1 VAFGT
6 RNVGRFDNP
15 RDNRVGSFVYQKQKY
30 LLGHSRHHGQRYL
43 TIGTEDNY
51 TRRIFNRESHDVGK
65 IQIEGD
71 KATVFG
77 KTYLKNGFVRTA

>member
-1 VAFGT
+1 MWLSDAQL
-6 RNVGRFDNP
+6 GRFDNP
-15 RDNRVGSFVYQKQKY
+15 ETTCWVVRFQKQKY